1 MDLKSEITFYISK
14 MITGRHSHAVTIKCL
29 EWATCFLI
37 NTVYYRVLHGR
48 HILGKKCVYE
58 WAFS

>member
-37 NTVYYRVLHGR
+37 NTVCYRVLHG
-48 HILGKKCVYE
+48 
-58 WAFS
+58 